1 MSICKEKFTCQRD
14 GFHIRGTIWREET
27 GILPAV
33 ILCHGF
39 MANEGMCETYAK
51 LFASMGYVAFIFDF
65 CGGGLMS
72 RSDGLGLPRGHKGL
86 SGENDTC
93 PWNCR

>member
-1 MSICKEKFTCQRD
+1 VEEVRSGKPYTTI
-14 GFHIRGTIWREET
+14 IWREET
-27 GILPAV
+27 GIFPAV

-51 LFASMGYVAFIFDF
+51 LFARMGYAAFTFDF

-72 RSDGLGLPRGHKGL
+72 RNDGKSRDGCSFSR
-86 SGENDTC
+86 
-93 PWNCR
+93 